1 MVNWAANYLEEYSAV
16 TEAQTNFG
24 NNMQR
29 IITSAPPPQ
38 NLFKINVDGT
48 VAIAN
53 KKAGVDVIVRDEL
66 GRMEATMCRNLN
78 APLCAIEAKSKAV
91 EVGLLFTQ
99 DIGIQDI
106 VVESDS
112 LITVQALNGTST
124 PPSAV
129 LAIVQ
134 GIMDLSK
141 GFRRVEVSHVKRQ
154 RYKPA
159 HLLAKHALGIVDFIA
174 WIEETPCFLE
184 QALIHNVTI

>member
-53 KKAGVDVIVRDEL
+53 KKAGVGVIVRDEL

-112 LITVQALNGTST
+112 LITVQALNGNLLHHPQSWQ
-124 PPSAV
+124 
-129 LAIVQ
+129 L
-134 GIMDLSK
+134 
-141 GFRRVEVSHVKRQ
+141 
-154 RYKPA
+154 YK
-159 HLLAKHALGIVDFIA
+159 AL
-174 WIEETPCFLE
+174 WISVRASVGWKFLT
-184 QALIHNVTI
+184 LRDNVIGRLTY